1 MIEDFQDSYK
11 GIMTDFSSNICGGNR
26 NVCGDRQNKHLVSVS
41 VQCALTIYKWTG
53 YEFQASP
60 GLYGPMPTGLN
71 AASFEVQTVD
81 GSQVRAR
88 ITIWAPWEQLGFDG
102 VKMFVDKYTALGS
115 PVDSSCKRKFGRI
128 AVPGPVHGRRFRG
141 SASDGVL
148 EVYPLSFEVRTRN
161 VPGTVYV
168 GLQTFYGAGDDH
180 SKAVFDDF
188 AASFCAP

>member
-1 MIEDFQDSYK
+1 MLNLFGGGKGTAEKGAVKEETRKAWWSLTNGTGEELGTIKDAGYLKSLTAAGRSMIEDFQDSYK

-88 ITIWAPWEQLGFDG
+88 ITIWAPWEQFFQKNLGLVG
-102 VKMFVDKYTALGS
+102 AKNVA
-115 PVDSSCKRKFGRI
+115 SSNHINF
-128 AVPGPVHGRRFRG
+128 
-141 SASDGVL
+141 
-148 EVYPLSFEVRTRN
+148 
-161 VPGTVYV
+161 
-168 GLQTFYGAGDDH
+168 
-180 SKAVFDDF
+180 
-188 AASFCAP
+188 